1 MNPFSQKSGQNI
13 RIRILP
19 PLVFVIVLLQGVF
32 IFIFSQYQQQRI
44 TETRQVTKQRVQD
57 LLQAEMKSDRAKM
70 STALEAMIRDPVLMN
85 SFKARDRDALEKRAR
100 PLFNQLQSQYKI
112 THFYFHQPNR
122 VNFLRLHKPVRG
134 DLIDRLSLKTAQKIG
149 QPSAGLEQAITGSL
163 VLRVVYPWRSHDASL
178 GDSNGLKIS
187 EQGELLGYLELG
199 IEFEEIAQNVHQL
212 LDVDLIIAVKKQF
225 LDRESCEA
233 KRQKNGQ
240 MLNWDQFPNV
250 VILNQ
255 TTTALPE
262 AVEQVITELPDLQN
276 YQLTISQQNTTTQ
289 VIFLPLIDI
298 EQKNLGSVVVLKDI
312 SNLILSARQSLIF
325 LFLIS
330 FLVSII
336 LFFFFY
342 ILLERVEQDLLERTT
357 KLEEAKH
364 QLQESEQKFRAIFN
378 QTFQFTAL
386 LQPNGTVLEFNKTA
400 LKFAGLEATEVVN
413 QAFWNIKWWFNT
425 PKIIKNLKAE
435 INRASQG
442 KFVRDEIEVL
452 GKDGTVVT
460 IDFSL
465 KPVRNEQN
473 NIVLLIAE
481 GREISERKESEAKL
495 KSALIEK
502 EVLLKEIHHR
512 VKNNLNIISSLIE
525 LQSETINDEQYQSF
539 LQDSQ
544 HRILTMS
551 LIHEQLYQSDN
562 LSTINLADYIQEL
575 FENLC
580 HSYDTSQGQ
589 IETEV
594 DLEPVIVNLE
604 TAIPCGILLN
614 ELITNSFKYA
624 FPDQTSGKIMIQLYT
639 TLSSQ
644 KLHLVVSDNGIG
656 FPPDLEWQNSNS
668 LGLKI
673 VNILAQQLRAT
684 ITLNRQK
691 GTSFHLIFSEL
702 QYRQR
707 F

>member
-1 MNPFSQKSGQNI
+1 MNRFSQKAGQNI

-19 PLVFVIVLLQGVF
+19 PLVFVIILLQGAF

-44 TETRQVTKQRVQD
+44 AETRQVTKQRVQD
-57 LLQAEMKSDRAKM
+57 LLQAKMKSDRAKM
-70 STALEAMIRDPVLMN
+70 STVLEALIRDPVLMN
-85 SFKARDRDALEKRAR
+85 SLKARDRDALEKQAM
-100 PLFNQLQSQYKI
+100 PLFQRLQSQYHI

-122 VNFLRLHKPVRG
+122 VNFLRLHKSVRG
-134 DLIDRLSLKTAQKIG
+134 DLINRKSLKAAETTG
-149 QPSAGLEQAITGSL
+149 QPSAGLEQAITGNL
-163 VLRVVYPWRSHDASL
+163 VLRVVYPWRSDYPNRR
-178 GDSNGLKIS
+178 DSNLFENPG
-187 EQGELLGYLELG
+187 EGELIGYLELG
-199 IEFEEIAQNVHQL
+199 IKFQDIAEQVHQL
-212 LDVDLIIAVKKQF
+212 LEVDLIIAVQKKF
-225 LDRESCEA
+225 LNSHSLYEINQSNQIKDDWNNFSDFVIMNQTIVTIPEA
-233 KRQKNGQ
+233 ISQAITSVPTLKN
-240 MLNWDQFPNV
+240 DQFTV
-250 VILNQ
+250 SQ
-255 TTTALPE
+255 DFE
-262 AVEQVITELPDLQN
+262 
-276 YQLTISQQNTTTQ
+276 TIQ

-298 EQKNLGSVVVLKDI
+298 EGRNLGQIVILKDI
-312 SNLILSARQSLIF
+312 SSLVVSAHQSLIF

-330 FLVSII
+330 ILVS
-336 LFFFFY
+336 LFLFLFFY
-342 ILLERVEQDLLERTT
+342 ILLERVEKNLLERTT
-357 KLEEAKH
+357 KLEEAKQ
-364 QLQESEQKFRAIFN
+364 QLQESERKFRAIFN

-400 LKFAGLEATEVVN
+400 LQFAGLQPQEVVE
-413 QAFWNIKWWFNT
+413 QPFWNIKWWFNT
-425 PKIIKNLKAE
+425 PTIVKSLKAG
-435 INRASQG
+435 IYRASQG
-442 KFVRDEIEVL
+442 KFVRNEIEVL

-465 KPVRNEQN
+465 KPVRNDQEH
-473 NIVLLIAE
+473 IVLLIAE

-551 LIHEQLYQSDN
+551 LIHDQLYQSDN

-589 IETEV
+589 IETQV

-624 FPDQTSGKIMIQLYT
+624 FPDQTYGKITIQLYT
-639 TLSSQ
+639 TISSQ
-644 KLHLVVSDNGIG
+644 KLHLIVSDNGVG
-656 FPPDLEWQNSNS
+656 FPPDLEWQNSAS

-673 VNILAQQLRAT
+673 VKILAQQLRAT
-684 ITLNRQK
+684 ITLNREQ

-702 QYRQR
+702 QYLKR